1 MPIARKSRSER
12 NDLIITF
19 HRNLF
24 QVSVTFVLHISIIYY
39 IYCNFYK
46 LLTVI
51 DFCVQT
57 TQFWIVSLMN
67 RHLLFM
73 YWM

>member
-24 QVSVTFVLHISIIYY
+24 QVSVTFVLHISIILYDR
-39 IYCNFYK
+39 NFFK

-67 RHLLFM
+67 RHLLFT